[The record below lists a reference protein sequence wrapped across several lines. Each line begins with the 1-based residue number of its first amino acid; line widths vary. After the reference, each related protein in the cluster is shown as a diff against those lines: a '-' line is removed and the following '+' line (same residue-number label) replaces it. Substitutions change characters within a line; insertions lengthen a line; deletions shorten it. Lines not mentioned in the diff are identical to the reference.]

1 MTGNVLN
8 IFQGLSL
15 GILQYPGPKTQKNEL
30 RFTKMEQ
37 LVLITPLGTTGLSSD
52 LRNLTPEAGF
62 LSLCIGTSG
71 LVLRLRLL
79 DEEQQW

>member
-15 GILQYPGPKTQKNEL
+15 GILQYPGPKTQK
-30 RFTKMEQ
+30 MEQ
-37 LVLITPLGTTGLSSD
+37 LVLITPLGMTGLSSD